1 MVRFDMRVWVLIA
14 SIGLS
19 SCAGSLHSQPPPAKW
34 TTGFWFW
41 HASPI
46 DAAEARETLD
56 VLFVHAGDIRKS
68 EFKNAPRPWFVYGEL
83 PRDLPPAREYWL
95 VFRYVRQGVP
105 DLEVAAML
113 AADTAR
119 LVEVGRQRH
128 LKVAGVQLDVDSP
141 TGALPQYAAFLRE
154 LRKGIPP
161 RLQISIT
168 ALLDWF
174 RDGTAIAGV
183 IKETDEFVP
192 QFYDLADR
200 SDDGSGTA
208 IAAKIDAARWAPV
221 FNRFEKSYRVGISTF
236 GRAKLVRGKASQ
248 SSYARFLSFGFN
260 DVTPLD
266 IAVHPGFVLEISRNQ
281 ASELILTYRAA
292 RKTRID
298 YEDFEPGDAMQFVL
312 PTPEAV
318 RSAVESAKRM
328 RGYCAGVVFFRWPGS
343 NESLVMRPDQ
353 VLSAAG
359 LAAQQAKPTLHLVDG
374 GCAAVNCVDVFLVNA
389 RTLDTKPVRY
399 RVHSSTELEYFLP
412 EERMPVRMTDA
423 SDFELSLPPYCGRPR
438 MYLGRAV
445 TARRAVFT
453 VEEEP

>member
-1 MVRFDMRVWVLIA
+1 MRVCVLIA

-41 HASPI
+41 HANPI
-46 DAAEARETLD
+46 DAAGASETLD

-68 EFKNAPRPWFVYGEL
+68 EFKNAPHRWFVHGEL
-83 PRDLPPAREYWL
+83 PRDIPPAREYWL
-95 VFRYVRQGVP
+95 VFRYVRQGLP

-128 LKVAGVQLDVDSP
+128 LKVAGIQLDVDSP
-141 TGALPQYAAFLRE
+141 TGELPEYAAFLRE
-154 LRKGIPP
+154 VRKGIP
-161 RLQISIT
+161 RGLRISIT

-221 FNRFEKSYRVGISTF
+221 FNRFEKRYRVGIATF
-236 GRAKLVRGKASQ
+236 GRARFVQRTRSQ
-248 SSYARFLSFGFN
+248 SSSARYFSLGFN

-266 IAVHPGFVLEISRNQ
+266 IAVRPGFVRETSRNE
-281 ASELILTYRAA
+281 ANELILTYRAA
-292 RKTRID
+292 RKTRISFQ
-298 YEDFEPGDAMQFVL
+298 EFEPGDTMQFVL

-328 RGYCAGVVFFRWPGS
+328 RGYCVGVVFFRWPGS

-353 VLSAAG
+353 VLAAAG
-359 LAAQQAKPTLHLVDG
+359 FTIQPAKPSLQLADG
-374 GCAAVNCVDVFLVNA
+374 GCAAVNCLDVYLLNA
-389 RTLDTKPVRY
+389 NTSPQPTRY

-423 SDFELSLPPYCGRPR
+423 SDFEVSLPPYCGRPR

-445 TARRAVFT
+445 TAKRAVFT